1 MYMYLPLIY
10 NIARKIHER
19 GFYYKKISVLI
30 KFWLKINI
38 QFFYLW
44 YISNLFLKPNSYW
57 VKTLSLELKIVLLV
71 INWSLW
77 MNWFINSPIMKK
89 WNIWR
94 RRKNQQYF
102 IKTMGIG
109 NFSYI
114 HIWGKTDVNLYH
126 SISLFLITYSESK
139 VLLIHLFLR
148 C

>member
-30 KFWLKINI
+30 KFWLKI

-44 YISNLFLKPNSYW
+44 SISNLFLKPNSYW

-77 MNWFINSPIMKK
+77 MNWFINSPTMKK
-89 WNIWR
+89 WNIW

-102 IKTMGIG
+102 IKTMA
-109 NFSYI
+109 YI
-114 HIWGKTDVNLYH
+114 KWVSVILAIY
-126 SISLFLITYSESK
+126 ISGEKLMLIYIIQ
-139 VLLIHLFLR
+139 LAYFW
-148 C
+148 

>member
-1 MYMYLPLIY
+1 MYLPLIY

-44 YISNLFLKPNSYW
+44 YISNLFLKLNSYW

-94 RRKNQQYF
+94 KKNQQYF
-102 IKTMGIG
+102 IKTMA
-109 NFSYI
+109 YI
-114 HIWGKTDVNLYH
+114 KWVSVILAIY
-126 SISLFLITYSESK
+126 ISGEKLMLIYIIQ
-139 VLLIHLFLR
+139 LAYFW
-148 C
+148 

>member
-38 QFFYLW
+38 HFFYLW

-77 MNWFINSPIMKK
+77 MNWCINSPIMKK

-94 RRKNQQYF
+94 RKHQQYF
-102 IKTMGIG
+102 IKTMA
-109 NFSYI
+109 YI
-114 HIWGKTDVNLYH
+114 KWVSVILAIY
-126 SISLFLITYSESK
+126 ISGEKLMLIYIIQ
-139 VLLIHLFLR
+139 LAYFW
-148 C
+148 

>member
-1 MYMYLPLIY
+1 MYLPLIY

-102 IKTMGIG
+102 IKTMA
-109 NFSYI
+109 YI
-114 HIWGKTDVNLYH
+114 NWVSVILAIY
-126 SISLFLITYSESK
+126 ISGEKLMLIYIIQ
-139 VLLIHLFLR
+139 LAYFW
-148 C
+148 

>member
-44 YISNLFLKPNSYW
+44 YISNLFLKLNSYW

-94 RRKNQQYF
+94 RKNQQYF
-102 IKTMGIG
+102 IKTMA
-109 NFSYI
+109 YI
-114 HIWGKTDVNLYH
+114 KWVSVILAIY
-126 SISLFLITYSESK
+126 ISGEKLMLIYIIQ
-139 VLLIHLFLR
+139 LAYFW
-148 C
+148 